1 MRDSVSVFTSCSPR
15 MAVSRTGSQYGV
27 SMQWAAVTW
36 DKAGYAMNL
45 WTVTVTSH
53 WEFSSAAPQLGLREP
68 FLLRPTIQGYS
79 LTSTLWPPTTRCLLF
94 VFPQTIKTIQSKA
107 KLMTRYLLH
116 CLMLIGSLKVFVVA
130 IFVVRIVFVAL
141 FVIVRIVV
149 LAVPDVWIRK
159 FFKKALE
166 DFMFLSPA

>member
-1 MRDSVSVFTSCSPR
+1 MRRRRSNILSRACLKNELTIVMMDSVSVVTSCSPR
-15 MAVSRTGSQYGV
+15 MAISRTGPEV
-27 SMQWAAVTW
+27 RQWAAV
-36 DKAGYAMNL
+36 
-45 WTVTVTSH
+45 VSH
-53 WEFSSAAPQLGLREP
+53 RELIRAAPHIGL
-68 FLLRPTIQGYS
+68 LLFPEVLRATIQGYS

-116 CLMLIGSLKVFVVA
+116 CLMLIGSLKVVVVA

-149 LAVPDVWIRK
+149 LAVPDV
-159 FFKKALE
+159 
-166 DFMFLSPA
+166 

>member
-79 LTSTLWPPTTRCLLF
+79 LTSTLWPPTTRCLMF
-94 VFPQTIKTIQSKA
+94 FFPQTENNYQHLQKQLTT
-107 KLMTRYLLH
+107 L
-116 CLMLIGSLKVFVVA
+116 CW
-130 IFVVRIVFVAL
+130 
-141 FVIVRIVV
+141 
-149 LAVPDVWIRK
+149 WIRLGRGCWDC
-159 FFKKALE
+159 FWLIIMGSSWWSCFYCIRLGSGWC
-166 DFMFLSPA
+166 DCFWWIRMGGGCCC